1 MYWWFTVF
9 KSYSPGLISVITFS
23 SRSWRTLRSDMSSHA
38 ATAFDVYAFK
48 NRTPFLFSGSEAE
61 VKIFNLYLGNLWASA
76 YPQCFWGADRTYQT
90 SSTIPVI
97 SSFSPSSSG
106 SISNSPVSFCLFNSN
121 CFSASV
127 KRLSSNS

>member
-9 KSYSPGLISVITFS
+9 KSYSPGLISV
-23 SRSWRTLRSDMSSHA
+23 TLFRPA
-38 ATAFDVYAFK
+38 AGALCVLICQAMRQPLLTYTLSKTAP
-48 NRTPFLFSGSEAE
+48 PFFFSGSEAE